1 MSEKSIFDV
10 ERAKFEGFGTYKL
23 PIEERVNEIRIRR
36 SMSVDVLKKRTPLQT
51 IPKKSS
57 TQREITIKSFSSM
70 QTPVTMIR
78 RKMSQTVISRTPQIK
93 PPPIPPKALKPFL
106 RRKEN
111 PK

>member
-1 MSEKSIFDV
+1 
-10 ERAKFEGFGTYKL
+10 
-23 PIEERVNEIRIRR
+23 
-36 SMSVDVLKKRTPLQT
+36 MSVDVLKKRTPLPP
-51 IPKKSS
+51 IPEKSL
-57 TQREITIKSFSSM
+57 TQREITIKSLSSM
-70 QTPVTMIR
+70 QTPVTTIR